1 MTDSNTF
8 TELLILLQPNF
19 DGTLLSFIC
28 KVTDC
33 VESCFHK
40 MCLLCFFL
48 LQNTLYYDTWWVGQ
62 HVCLTW
68 LSTFL
73 MLVTHFLSP
82 RYLDLLH
89 RSALHLGRWQR
100 VEGRHVHVPY
110 SA

>member
-1 MTDSNTF
+1 MIST
-8 TELLILLQPNF
+8 
-19 DGTLLSFIC
+19 
-28 KVTDC
+28 
-33 VESCFHK
+33 
-40 MCLLCFFL
+40 CLFF
-48 LQNTLYYDTWWVGQ
+48 QNTLYYDTWWVGQ

-73 MLVTHFLSP
+73 MLVSHFLSP

-110 SA
+110 SAQVSFCLLVFCRRGYLPSGEPALYQNVQ